1 MLVTNLGNID
11 EYSTKHWK
19 QLNLAEGVVLS
30 QTTIGPSVTNTA
42 DPGDSSL
49 IVVLPPAC
57 GAVNT
62 SSCAACAPGTRYSND
77 TLNCSCCPASGLC
90 VSQGDCLPCPRG
102 LYQPVAAQELCL
114 PCAQGFYTNSTGS
127 LVCQPCPPGSSTN
140 ATGTAVCKGCAP
152 GYYASQQNATS
163 CEPCPKETFC
173 NTSSCARCQGCPL
186 GKESLQIAS
195 KECTPCRPGMHRSPE
210 ESMCRICSV
219 GYYQIKWGQERCEIC
234 PEEHYCPSPD
244 VNPIKCP
251 NDAFCPEG
259 STSPGYCMETFFRK
273 SGETCELA
281 PISIALLVI
290 AAGMALLCVILL
302 ILWRR
307 KESDAELPMSRALL
321 LRKDRPLGRVY
332 GVAWDTE
339 PIYAGW

>member
-1 MLVTNLGNID
+1 MKSYHLLRCPALTAACLF
-11 EYSTKHWK
+11 
-19 QLNLAEGVVLS
+19 GVVLS